1 MEKSSFLNEGLIWK
15 RSKKNQ
21 ILNRK
26 VPSVRVRFLSAGARK
41 KYFPAFCVLSVD
53 VSSAAESVMGVTFN
67 LGLTF
72 FFFACFCLKIL
83 NLEF

>member
-1 MEKSSFLNEGLIWK
+1 MRAWFGNDL
-15 RSKKNQ
+15 KKNQ

-26 VPSVRVRFLSAGARK
+26 VPSVCIRFLSAGARK
-41 KYFPAFCVLSVD
+41 KYFPVFCILSVD

-83 NLEF
+83 NLES